1 MDISN
6 VQGANAYTANR
17 QAGENTQ
24 VQSQEATRTNVTTQE
39 NQGVSQK
46 AFEVT
51 ITQEA
56 RNQLAEENTQN
67 TQTDQPPKTEPF
79 QAVPQAQAM
88 PQDQETGTGQQ
99 GSQQTPSQI
108 VNIVA

>member
-6 VQGANAYTANR
+6 IQGANAYTANR

-24 VQSQEATRTNVTTQE
+24 VQSQDPAQTDTTAPE
-39 NQGVSQK
+39 SQGAAQK

-56 RNQLAEENTQN
+56 RNQLAEETQL
-67 TQTDQPPKTEPF
+67 TPEPPKFHPLQEAPTPQEPSS
-79 QAVPQAQAM
+79 
-88 PQDQETGTGQQ
+88 GQQ
-99 GSQQTPSQI
+99 AAHQAPSQI

>member
-6 VQGANAYTANR
+6 IQGANAYTANR

-24 VQSQEATRTNVTTQE
+24 VRNQAPAQTDPTAPEA
-39 NQGVSQK
+39 QGEAQK

-56 RNQLAEENTQN
+56 RNQLAAETQVAAE
-67 TQTDQPPKTEPF
+67 TQSTDQKN
-79 QAVPQAQAM
+79 QARQTQVLEAAQTAAPAQQA
-88 PQDQETGTGQQ
+88 
-99 GSQQTPSQI
+99 PSQI

>member
-6 VQGANAYTANR
+6 IQGASAYTANK

-24 VQSQEATRTNVTTQE
+24 VQSQESAQTDTTTPE
-39 NQGVSQK
+39 SQGAAQK

-56 RNQLAEENTQN
+56 RNQMAAETQVAAE
-67 TQTDQPPKTEPF
+67 TPKVEPLQATPP
-79 QAVPQAQAM
+79 
-88 PQDQETGTGQQ
+88 PQDSSSGQQ
-99 GSQQTPSQI
+99 AAHQAPSQI